1 MLFRVRGLPIR
12 QKTRAITA
20 LRGHPGGFGQ
30 IVPQGAFGQIVPQGA
45 AGASKP
51 TASVEDPDSG
61 LPADAIPSL
70 EGPIG
75 TLMQVESEIGTLETG
90 IARRAREDDVA
101 RRLMTV
107 PGIGPPIATAQVT
120 LAPPPEMFRRGR
132 DFAAWPGLAPRPHS
146 TGGRQRLGATT
157 KPGERSLRRLPII
170 GASSVILKRHVHA
183 AARPG
188 TWLGAWPGGMP
199 TRKPPMR
206 VRVALAHRMARVV
219 RAFAI
224 GLERMATNGSLA
236 RGGVCKSPAPAAQA
250 HRRLRGRRSGRGQA
264 AVWRNRRETGSGDPG
279 CNRVP
284 PGPRP

>member
-146 TGGRQRLGATT
+146 TGGQRSQHAPGAIADDGTCRRTTKDDRIVRPAPSRPIRCCHQRLTQTASRHMSGAQVESAAAE
-157 KPGERSLRRLPII
+157 PSVDAPNPERS
-170 GASSVILKRHVHA
+170 
-183 AARPG
+183 
-188 TWLGAWPGGMP
+188 
-199 TRKPPMR
+199 
-206 VRVALAHRMARVV
+206 
-219 RAFAI
+219 
-224 GLERMATNGSLA
+224 
-236 RGGVCKSPAPAAQA
+236 
-250 HRRLRGRRSGRGQA
+250 
-264 AVWRNRRETGSGDPG
+264 
-279 CNRVP
+279 
-284 PGPRP
+284 